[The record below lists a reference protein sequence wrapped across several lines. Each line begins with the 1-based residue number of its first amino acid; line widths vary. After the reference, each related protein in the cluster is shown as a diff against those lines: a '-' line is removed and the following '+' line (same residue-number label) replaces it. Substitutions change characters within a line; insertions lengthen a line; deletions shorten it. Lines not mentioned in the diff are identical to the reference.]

1 MAGEPGYR
9 VAPWRKD
16 DATIETTL
24 RKLQAVDPRISQ
36 FSRQHAATLHDEGAA
51 ALDHRLDIIGR
62 DTRKRDEDRDLRLGL
77 KHIDG
82 RLPTRLGQAFAR
94 QQLQES

>member
-1 MAGEPGYR
+1 M
-9 VAPWRKD
+9 
-16 DATIETTL
+16 IETTL

-36 FSRQHAATLHDEGAA
+36 FCRQHAAASHDEGA

-82 RLPTRLGQAFAR
+82 RLPTRLGQALAG
-94 QQLQES
+94 